1 MLGWS
6 LEPALMVA
14 VSGLL
19 LCSLHLGRVDEAAG
33 CGGASRVVPT
43 MLMVIQRVDGT
54 ATNLLPQASRVA
66 LRTVYMLL
74 GNTSSAQRLLHRLSR
89 PLTSTAARLQVRIVI
104 APTASPFVSP
114 VCT

>member
-19 LCSLHLGRVDEAAG
+19 LCSLHLGRADEAAG

-54 ATNLLPQASRVA
+54 ATCCLKLPVWHCERSTCCWAIRRQHSASCIVFRV
-66 LRTVYMLL
+66 L
-74 GNTSSAQRLLHRLSR
+74 
-89 PLTSTAARLQVRIVI
+89 
-104 APTASPFVSP
+104 
-114 VCT
+114 